1 MAAVAVEELAYEE
14 VADYAGT
21 IEEAAQEEM
30 IPTPPLMDFNL
41 WQKWRK
47 EYGLRPTKRL
57 GSRNRTSSKQESAC
71 WRRVMKHYYGEDWQ
85 DILAEEANDPEEE
98 EELAYE
104 ESAALLSRISSSWQ
118 PHLPV

>member
-1 MAAVAVEELAYEE
+1 
-14 VADYAGT
+14 
-21 IEEAAQEEM
+21 
-30 IPTPPLMDFNL
+30 
-41 WQKWRK
+41 
-47 EYGLRPTKRL
+47 
-57 GSRNRTSSKQESAC
+57 
-71 WRRVMKHYYGEDWQ
+71 MKHYYGEDWQ